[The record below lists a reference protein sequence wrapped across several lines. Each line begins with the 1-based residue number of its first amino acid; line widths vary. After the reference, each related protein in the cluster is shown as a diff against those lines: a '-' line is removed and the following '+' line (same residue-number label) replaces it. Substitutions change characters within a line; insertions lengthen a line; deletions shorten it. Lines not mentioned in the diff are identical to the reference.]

1 MKISKNAQNAI
12 LMGLLCS
19 IAYLAVYFARNVLGT
34 VSPQMIEN
42 GVATETL
49 LGNLSSVYFISY
61 AFGQLINGIIGD
73 RIKARYMLSFGLLFA
88 GVTNLIFPY
97 VLNYSLGATVT
108 YAATGFFLSM
118 IYAPMTKIVAENTE
132 PIYTTRCSLGYT
144 LSEFLGS
151 PLAGLVASVAVWQT
165 SFKIASL
172 FLTLMAIACF
182 SSFLAM
188 EKRGLITYNRFKREK
203 KSGNPIKVLL
213 KRNIVKFSLISILTG
228 VVRTA
233 VVFWMP
239 TYIAQYLGFS
249 AKHAT
254 LIFTVISFVMATT
267 AFIAIFIYER
277 LNRNMNVTI
286 LLLFICSTLLFCA
299 TYFFKY
305 PMVNI
310 VFLVLAVMSSNGAAT
325 MLWSRYCPSLRDT
338 GMVSSVTG
346 FLDFLSYIA
355 AALSSSIFG
364 NAVATIGWGNLIL
377 VWTGLMLVGVFVA
390 LPYAKLFKKNKTE

>member
-1 MKISKNAQNAI
+1 MSISKNAQKAI

-19 IAYLAVYFARNVLGT
+19 MAYLAVYFARNVLST
-34 VSPQMIEN
+34 VSPQMLES
-42 GVATETL
+42 GATTEAFI
-49 LGNLSSVYFISY
+49 GNLSSVYFVSY
-61 AFGQLINGIIGD
+61 AFGQLINGIVGE

-165 SFKIASL
+165 SFKIASI

-182 SSFLAM
+182 SCFLAM
-188 EKRGLITYNRFKREK
+188 EKRGLIAYNRFKREK
-203 KSGNPIKVLL
+203 KSENPIKVLL
-213 KRNIVKFSLISILTG
+213 KRNIVKFSLISIITG

-249 AKHAT
+249 AKRST
-254 LIFTVISFVMATT
+254 LIFTVASFVMASMP
-267 AFIAIFIYER
+267 FITIFIYER
-277 LNRNMNVTI
+277 LKRNMNVTI
-286 LLLFICSTLLFCA
+286 LLMFIVSSVLFFSTFLVKQPL
-299 TYFFKY
+299 
-305 PMVNI
+305 VNI
-310 VFLVLAVMSSNGAAT
+310 TFLTLAVMASRGAANLT
-325 MLWSRYCPSLRDT
+325 WSSYCPSLRDT
-338 GMVSSVTG
+338 GLVSTVTG
-346 FLDFLSYIA
+346 FLDFLSYMA

-377 VWTGLMLVGVFVA
+377 VWTGLMLVGVVVS
-390 LPYAKLFKKNKTE
+390 LPYARLFKKKQAK